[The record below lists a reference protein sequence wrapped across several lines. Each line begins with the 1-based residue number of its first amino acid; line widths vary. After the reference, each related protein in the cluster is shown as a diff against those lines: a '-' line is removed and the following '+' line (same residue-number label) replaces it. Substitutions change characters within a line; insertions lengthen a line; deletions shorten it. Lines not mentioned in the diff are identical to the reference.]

1 MREALLTSA
10 EVRFIDREQV
20 LEDLRRVAARA
31 RALHPEIRRVFLIGS
46 LARGDWTAE
55 SDADLIVVDP
65 TNETVIS
72 AVTHRSHADYS
83 LYEGMRVKGMP
94 EIVIARGKRI
104 VQNGQ
109 FIGTP
114 GAGQFLKRT
123 NFSV

>member
-55 SDADLIVVDP
+55 SDADLVVVVDLRTPDLLERCRYQIHSELIP
-65 TNETVIS
+65 TDTLVYSQGVYEALVGEPSS
-72 AVTHRSHADYS
+72 ALAQDAAFAVE
-83 LYEGMRVKGMP
+83 L
-94 EIVIARGKRI
+94 
-104 VQNGQ
+104 
-109 FIGTP
+109 
-114 GAGQFLKRT
+114 
-123 NFSV
+123 